1 MKTFKQLKDVFTRVN
16 VNALFGAL
24 ETAGAPWADETKPL
38 QYISLG
44 MLYWLRS
51 RKKIVSSY
59 VVEEKEDNDVELYD
73 YAGDLLTL
81 YGDKWA
87 HLWELFLMEY
97 NPIENYNMI
106 ESGSDI
112 NTKTGSLDRSG
123 AITRTGSLDRSG
135 ALTRTGSLD
144 RTGAITRTGS
154 EDVSDDLTYS
164 GKVANTRTGNIEDSG
179 AKADNQNDQDN
190 KIYGYNSS
198 NGVNSDSSTQQSSHK
213 NTQTFNSV
221 KDETSYTN
229 RQDSRDITTTYN
241 SVADTDTRKDTYN
254 NIADTDTR
262 KETYN
267 NIADTD
273 SRKDTYNNIKDT
285 GSHSLTR
292 SGNIGVTTT
301 QQMAES
307 EIEYRRHLYFEMV
320 FADIDKL
327 LTLPIY

>member
-1 MKTFKQLKDVFTRVN
+1 MKTFKQIKDLFARTDVT
-16 VNALFGAL
+16 ALFSAL

-38 QYISLG
+38 QYVSLG
-44 MLYWLRS
+44 TLYWIRS
-51 RKKIVSSY
+51 RKKILSSFI
-59 VVEEKEDNDVELYD
+59 VEEKEDNDMDLDD
-73 YAGDLLTL
+73 YAADLLTL

-135 ALTRTGSLD
+135 A
-144 RTGAITRTGS
+144 ITKSGS
-154 EDVSDDLTYS
+154 ESVSDDITYS
-164 GKVANTRTGNIEDSG
+164 GKEANTRTGNIEDAG
-179 AKADNQNDQDN
+179 IKADNQTEQDN

-198 NGVNSDSSTQQSSHK
+198 NGVNSDSNTQQASHK

-221 KDETSYTN
+221 KDETSFTD
-229 RQDSRDITTTYN
+229 RADSRDITTTFTN
-241 SVADTDTRKDTYN
+241 RADTDSRKDTYN

-262 KETYN
+262 KEL
-267 NIADTD
+267 
-273 SRKDTYNNIKDT
+273 YNNIKDT

-307 EIEYRRHLYFEMV
+307 EIEYRRNLYFDMV
-320 FADIDKL
+320 FSDIDKL

>member
-1 MKTFKQLKDVFTRVN
+1 MKTFKQIKDLFARTD
-16 VNALFGAL
+16 VNALFSAL

-38 QYISLG
+38 QYVSLG
-44 MLYWLRS
+44 TLYWIRS
-51 RKKIVSSY
+51 RKKLLSSFIA
-59 VVEEKEDNDVELYD
+59 EEKEENDTDLDD

-87 HLWELFLMEY
+87 HLWELFLMDY

-135 ALTRTGSLD
+135 A
-144 RTGAITRTGS
+144 ITKSGTES
-154 EDVSDDLTYS
+154 VSDDITYS
-164 GKVANTRTGNIEDSG
+164 GKEANTRTGNIEDTG
-179 AKADNQNDQDN
+179 AKADNQIDQDN

-198 NGVNSDSSTQQSSHK
+198 VGVNSDSNTQQVSHK
-213 NTQTFNSV
+213 NTQTFNSL
-221 KDETSYTN
+221 KDETSFTN
-229 RQDSRDITTTYN
+229 RTDSRDITTTFTN
-241 SVADTDTRKDTYN
+241 RADTDTRKELYN

-262 KETYN
+262 KEL
-267 NIADTD
+267 
-273 SRKDTYNNIKDT
+273 YNNIKDT
-285 GSHSLTR
+285 GSHNLTR

-320 FADIDKL
+320 FGDIDKL

>member
-1 MKTFKQLKDVFTRVN
+1 MKTFKQIKDIFARTD
-16 VNALFGAL
+16 VNALFSAL

-38 QYISLG
+38 QYVSLG
-44 MLYWLRS
+44 TLYWIRS
-51 RKKIVSSY
+51 RKKILTSFI
-59 VVEEKEDNDVELYD
+59 VEEKEENDTDLDD
-73 YAGDLLTL
+73 YATDLLTL

-123 AITRTGSLDRSG
+123 AIERTGSLDRSG
-135 ALTRTGSLD
+135 AIGKSGKEKVTDNVEYIGKEIFTP
-144 RTGAITRTGS
+144 
-154 EDVSDDLTYS
+154 S
-164 GKVANTRTGNIEDSG
+164 GKVIDSG
-179 AKADNQNDQDN
+179 TDTDNQSTTDN
-190 KIYGYNSS
+190 SLYGYNSS
-198 NGVNSDSSTQQSSHK
+198 NPVNADKTIQKTGHK
-213 NTQTFNSV
+213 NERTYADNYKEEKSFS
-221 KDETSYTN
+221 
-229 RQDSRDITTTYN
+229 QDREDKRSITTEYE
-241 SVADTDTRKDTYN
+241 DYQEEDTRKDTYN
-254 NIADTDTR
+254 HIKDEDT
-262 KETYN
+262 
-267 NIADTD
+267 
-273 SRKDTYNNIKDT
+273 RKDTYNNIKDT

-320 FADIDKL
+320 FSDIDKL

>member
-1 MKTFKQLKDVFTRVN
+1 MKTFKQIKDIFARAD
-16 VNALFGAL
+16 VNALFSAL

-38 QYISLG
+38 QYVSLG
-44 MLYWLRS
+44 TLYWMRS
-51 RKKIVSSY
+51 RKKIVTSFI
-59 VVEEKEDNDVELYD
+59 VEEIEDSDADLD
-73 YAGDLLTL
+73 DFAGDLLTL

-123 AITRTGSLDRSG
+123 AITRTGSLERSG
-135 ALTRTGSLD
+135 A
-144 RTGAITRTGS
+144 ITKSGS
-154 EDVSDDLTYS
+154 ESVSDDITYS
-164 GKVANTRTGNIEDSG
+164 GKEANTRTGNIEDTG
-179 AKADNQNDQDN
+179 AKADNQTEQDN

-198 NGVNSDSSTQQSSHK
+198 NGVNSDSNTQQASHK
-213 NTQTFNSV
+213 NTQTFNSL
-221 KDETSYTN
+221 KDETSFTN
-229 RQDSRDITTTYN
+229 RTDSRDITTTFTN
-241 SVADTDTRKDTYN
+241 RADTDSRKDTYN

-262 KETYN
+262 KEL
-267 NIADTD
+267 
-273 SRKDTYNNIKDT
+273 YNNIKDT

-307 EIEYRRHLYFEMV
+307 EIEYRRHLYFDMV

>member
-1 MKTFKQLKDVFTRVN
+1 MRTFKQIKDLFARTD
-16 VNALFGAL
+16 VNALFSAL

-38 QYISLG
+38 QYVSLG
-44 MLYWLRS
+44 TLYWIRS
-51 RKKIVSSY
+51 RKKILTSFI
-59 VVEEKEDNDVELYD
+59 VEEKEDNDTDLND

-87 HLWELFLMEY
+87 HLWELFLMDY

-123 AITRTGSLDRSG
+123 AITRSG
-135 ALTRTGSLD
+135 DLTRS
-144 RTGAITRTGS
+144 GAITR
-154 EDVSDDLTYS
+154 S
-164 GKVANTRTGNIEDSG
+164 GKERVTDNVSYAGKEIFTPSGKIIDSG
-179 AKADNQNDQDN
+179 IDTDNQTTTDN
-190 KIYGYNSS
+190 SIYGYNSS
-198 NGVNSDSSTQQSSHK
+198 NPVNADKTIQKAGHK
-213 NTQTFNSV
+213 NERTYGDNYKEEKSFSQDRADNRSILTEYENV
-221 KDETSYTN
+221 KDE
-229 RQDSRDITTTYN
+229 
-241 SVADTDTRKDTYN
+241 
-254 NIADTDTR
+254 DTR

-273 SRKDTYNNIKDT
+273 SRKETYNNIKDT

-320 FADIDKL
+320 FSDIDKL

>member
-1 MKTFKQLKDVFTRVN
+1 MKTFKQIKDLFARTD
-16 VNALFGAL
+16 VNALFSAL

-38 QYISLG
+38 QYASLG

-51 RKKIVSSY
+51 RKKILSSY
-59 VVEEKEDNDVELYD
+59 IAEEKADNDTDLDD

-87 HLWELFLMEY
+87 HLWELFLMDY

-135 ALTRTGSLD
+135 A
-144 RTGAITRTGS
+144 ITKSGTES
-154 EDVSDDLTYS
+154 VSDDITYS
-164 GKVANTRTGNIEDSG
+164 GKEANTRTGNIEDTG
-179 AKADNQNDQDN
+179 AKADNQTDQDN

-198 NGVNSDSSTQQSSHK
+198 VGVDSDSNTQQASHK

-221 KDETSYTN
+221 KDETTFTD
-229 RQDSRDITTTYN
+229 RTDSRDITTTFTN
-241 SVADTDTRKDTYN
+241 RADTDSRKDTYN

-262 KETYN
+262 KEL
-267 NIADTD
+267 
-273 SRKDTYNNIKDT
+273 YNNIKDT

>member
-1 MKTFKQLKDVFTRVN
+1 MKTFKQIKDIFARTD
-16 VNALFGAL
+16 VNALFSAL

-38 QYISLG
+38 QYVSLG
-44 MLYWLRS
+44 TLYWMRS
-51 RKKIVSSY
+51 RKKIVTSFI
-59 VVEEKEDNDVELYD
+59 VEEIEDNNADLD
-73 YAGDLLTL
+73 DFAGDLLTL

-123 AITRTGSLDRSG
+123 AITRTGSLERSG
-135 ALTRTGSLD
+135 A
-144 RTGAITRTGS
+144 ITKSGTES
-154 EDVSDDLTYS
+154 VSDDITYS
-164 GKVANTRTGNIEDSG
+164 GKEANTRSGNIVDDG
-179 AKADNQNDQDN
+179 LKADNQTDQDN

-198 NGVNSDSSTQQSSHK
+198 VGVNSDSNTQQASHK

-221 KDETSYTN
+221 KDETSFTN
-229 RQDSRDITTTYN
+229 RTDSRDITTTFTN
-241 SVADTDTRKDTYN
+241 RADTDSRKDTYN

-262 KETYN
+262 KEL
-267 NIADTD
+267 
-273 SRKDTYNNIKDT
+273 YNNIKDT
-285 GSHSLTR
+285 GSHNLTR

-307 EIEYRRHLYFEMV
+307 EIEYRRHLYFDMV

-327 LTLPIY
+327 LTLSIY

>member
-1 MKTFKQLKDVFTRVN
+1 MKTFKQIKDVFARTD
-16 VNALFGAL
+16 VNALFSAL

-38 QYISLG
+38 QYASLG

-51 RKKIVSSY
+51 RKKILTSY
-59 VVEEKEDNDVELYD
+59 IVEEKEDNNTNLND
-73 YAGDLLTL
+73 YAADLLTL
-81 YGDKWA
+81 YGDKWV

-135 ALTRTGSLD
+135 A
-144 RTGAITRTGS
+144 ITKSGTES
-154 EDVSDDLTYS
+154 VSDDITYS
-164 GKVANTRTGNIEDSG
+164 GKEANTRSGNIVDDG
-179 AKADNQNDQDN
+179 LKADNQTDQDN

-198 NGVNSDSSTQQSSHK
+198 TGVYSDSNTQQASHK

-221 KDETSYTN
+221 KDETTFTD
-229 RQDSRDITTTYN
+229 RTDSRDITTTFTN
-241 SVADTDTRKDTYN
+241 RADTDSRKDTYN

-262 KETYN
+262 KEL
-267 NIADTD
+267 
-273 SRKDTYNNIKDT
+273 YNNIKDT

-307 EIEYRRHLYFEMV
+307 EIEYRRHLYFEMI